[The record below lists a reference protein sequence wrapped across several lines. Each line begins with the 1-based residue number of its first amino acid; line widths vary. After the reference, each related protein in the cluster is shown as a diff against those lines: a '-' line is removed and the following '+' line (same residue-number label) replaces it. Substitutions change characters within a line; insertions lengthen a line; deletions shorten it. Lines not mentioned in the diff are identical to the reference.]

1 MRQARESRTEKN
13 PARKDC
19 FHGCSSGRCAAYAR
33 RLVILLIGMILLAFI
48 VSMETLPHA
57 SAQLPPIFPSPPLP
71 FGDDQAQKAGP
82 EIGIDDRERPK
93 IEVLTTHLNQGKNV
107 LIVEITDASYL
118 KSRQVKYVEDGRIAL
133 SDLARDH
140 DNIYYA
146 LVNVKPPS
154 SVLEIEVI
162 DLAGN
167 RATVVK
173 EIPVGP
179 PLGFFDY
186 VGRVLTFLDN
196 AISTLGRMIGIPGR

>member
-1 MRQARESRTEKN
+1 MT
-13 PARKDC
+13 
-19 FHGCSSGRCAAYAR
+19 
-33 RLVILLIGMILLAFI
+33 LLTFI
-48 VSMETLPHA
+48 VSMERLPHA
-57 SAQLPPIFPSPPLP
+57 SAQVPPILPSPPLP
-71 FGDDQAQKAGP
+71 FGDDQVQKAGP
-82 EIGIDDRERPK
+82 ELGIDRERPK

-196 AISTLGRMIGIPGR
+196 AISSLGRMIGIPGR